1 MNKLII
7 LASGSGSNALKI
19 IEYFENQ
26 ESTAVSAVLTDNR
39 HAGVLD
45 KCKALNIPTLYF
57 SAALF
62 RSSAFID
69 LLNSF
74 GPDLIILAGF
84 LKKIPSEVIAEY
96 PDKIINFHPSL
107 LPKYG
112 GKGMYGAHVHHA
124 VKENNEPE
132 SGISIHYVNEHYDQ
146 GQIIAQFKVALDSQD
161 NAEQIAKKVQQL
173 EHLHFAPTIATLLKN
188 NE

>member
-7 LASGSGSNALKI
+7 LASGSGSNAIKI

-26 ESTAVSAVLTDNR
+26 NDTTVSAVLTDNR

-96 PDKIINFHPSL
+96 PDKIINIHPSL

-112 GKGMYGAHVHHA
+112 GKECMGLTCTM
-124 VKENNEPE
+124 P
-132 SGISIHYVNEHYDQ
+132 
-146 GQIIAQFKVALDSQD
+146 
-161 NAEQIAKKVQQL
+161 
-173 EHLHFAPTIATLLKN
+173 
-188 NE
+188 

>member
-7 LASGSGSNALKI
+7 LASGSGSNAVKI

-26 ESTAVSAVLTDNR
+26 NDTIVSAVLTDNK

-45 KCKALNIPTLYF
+45 KCKALHVPAICF

-62 RSSAFID
+62 RSSTFIN

-74 GPDLIILAGF
+74 SPDLIILAGF
-84 LKKIPSEVIAEY
+84 LKKIPSEVIIQY
-96 PDKIINFHPSL
+96 PDKIINIHPSL

-112 GKGMYGAHVHHA
+112 GKGMYGANVHKA
-124 VKENNEPE
+124 VRKNKELE
-132 SGISIHYVNEHYDQ
+132 SGISIHYVNENYDE
-146 GQIIAQFKVALDSQD
+146 GQIIAQYKVELDSD
-161 NAEQIAKKVQQL
+161 DSIEQIARKVQRL
-173 EHLHFAPTIATLLKN
+173 EHLYFAPTIERILKHN
-188 NE
+188 G